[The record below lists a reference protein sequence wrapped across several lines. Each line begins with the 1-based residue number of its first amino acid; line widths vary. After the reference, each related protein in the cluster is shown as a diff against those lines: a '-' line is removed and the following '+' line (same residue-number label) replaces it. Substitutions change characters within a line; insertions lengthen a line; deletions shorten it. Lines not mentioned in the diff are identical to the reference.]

1 VMWVLHKVLGF
12 REWILHV
19 PIDLTIEISICK
31 LHITLIPIQ
40 IEGVN
45 AIEKRLLILKSRR
58 VL

>member
-1 VMWVLHKVLGF
+1 MMWVLHKVLGF

-19 PIDLTIEISICK
+19 PIDLTIEISISK

-45 AIEKRLLILKSRR
+45 AIEKGLLILKS
-58 VL
+58 